1 MSRRAALKSVENALP
16 APVASTKTQQLALVA
31 KLEAEAALEVERE
44 QRQSCE
50 AEKKDLARA
59 LHIANTTLLNSRH
72 AAERESARYEEEV
85 EAMCARISALERI
98 NEALLREQKN
108 NSSRSWLPNWL
119 MCRGDNEGER
129 APPSGCMET
138 SCIGKRCA
146 PPALKAPACL

>member
-1 MSRRAALKSVENALP
+1 MSRRPLKSVENALP

-59 LHIANTTLLNSRH
+59 LHIANTTLLNARH

-108 NSSRSWLPNWL
+108 KSSQSWLPNWL
-119 MCRGDNEGER
+119 VCRGDDEGER
-129 APPSGCMET
+129 APPGCMET
-138 SCIGKRCA
+138 SCMGKRCA
-146 PPALKAPACL
+146 PPALKAPVCL